1 MCGICGVLGLPSTS
15 GQEVLD
21 RMLPWIRHRGP
32 DGEGCF
38 VGEGVALGHT
48 RLAIRGQAQQ
58 PYLDSG
64 YALVFNGELFGPKME
79 SQLQN
84 CKAGDTGTL
93 FSILRQRGE
102 RGLEDLEGMFALAF
116 WDEKSRR
123 CLLARDKAGEKP
135 LFFANNREGSLLFAS
150 EMRAIVAGLGFCPP
164 VDQMGLHRY
173 LTLGYIPSPGTML
186 EGIQQLEPGSFMLWQ
201 ENGEL
206 TTRKYWSIFDMP
218 SVDTVPEPKV
228 VLDALQSSVKWR
240 LKADV
245 SVGLLVS
252 GGVDSS
258 AIAALA
264 CRESNTAPS
273 CFSLGFE
280 EAGYD
285 ELPWA
290 EQVVSGLG
298 LDHRK
303 KRLGRQ
309 EVPQLAKRALAAMD
323 GPIGDPSWIPTFA
336 LAELTSA
343 EVKVALGG
351 DGADELFGGYQA
363 FSFERLATVLES
375 HRWIPAQGLGTFLA
389 YCSPSKGYRTPR
401 YAIHQFL
408 KGLGMPSRHRHFVWL
423 GAWTPEESSQLLGI
437 EEGGHRDFWSFL
449 REEAGDRVSGNS
461 LLANYFRYYLGE
473 SLLVKS
479 DRASMACGLEIRSP
493 FLDSRMIQLAMQIPY
508 SQKVRGRKAKAFL
521 KEALSAVLDESILRR
536 PKQGFAPP
544 LSDWVR
550 GPLKNDLRESL
561 RQVESK
567 WSLFSAAEPQR
578 LMKEHLS
585 NYRDHRRK
593 LWVLYALDKG
603 LGNLQEAA
611 G

>member
-1 MCGICGVLGLPSTS
+1 
-15 GQEVLD
+15 
-21 RMLPWIRHRGP
+21 
-32 DGEGCF
+32 
-38 VGEGVALGHT
+38 
-48 RLAIRGQAQQ
+48 
-58 PYLDSG
+58 
-64 YALVFNGELFGPKME
+64 
-79 SQLQN
+79 
-84 CKAGDTGTL
+84 
-93 FSILRQRGE
+93 
-102 RGLEDLEGMFALAF
+102 MFALAF
-116 WDEKSRR
+116 WEEKSRC
-123 CLLARDKAGEKP
+123 CLLARDRAGEKP
-135 LFFANNREGSLLFAS
+135 LFFANNREGSLFFAS
-150 EMRAIVAGLGFCPP
+150 EMRAIVAGLGFCPT

-186 EGIQQLEPGSFMLWQ
+186 EGIQQLEPGSFMLWH
-201 ENGEL
+201 ENREPV
-206 TTRKYWSIFDMP
+206 TRKYWGIFDLP
-218 SVDTVPEPKV
+218 SVDSIPKPTA
-228 VLDALQSSVKWR
+228 VLDALQNSVKWR

-245 SVGLLVS
+245 PVGLLVS

-258 AIAALA
+258 AIATLA
-264 CRESNTAPS
+264 CRESNSASS

-298 LDHRK
+298 LRHRR
-303 KRLGRQ
+303 KRLGHQ
-309 EVPQLAKRALAAMD
+309 EIPQLAARALAAMD

-363 FSFERLATVLES
+363 FSFERLATVLEAQ
-375 HRWIPAQGLGTFLA
+375 RWIPAQRLGTLLA

-408 KGLGMPSRHRHFVWL
+408 KGLGMPRRHRHFVWL
-423 GAWTPEESSQLLGI
+423 GAWTPEESARLLGI

-449 REEAGDRVSGNS
+449 RKEAADRRSGNS

-508 SQKVRGRKAKAFL
+508 SQKVRGGKAKVFL
-521 KEALSAVLDESILRR
+521 KETLSVVLDESILRR

-550 GPLKNDLRESL
+550 GPLKNDLGESL

-567 WSLFSAAEPQR
+567 WSLFSATEPQR
-578 LMKEHLS
+578 LMNEHLS